1 MCRRAGE
8 PIKRLLIGAVVAL
21 CAAGAAPL
29 RAQSYN
35 FIHPMEVIERTLRAE
50 NPLIV
55 NWRGS
60 RAEGDRTSRVTL
72 AIEDSAVLVVQ
83 WANAP
88 RGGGT
93 FNNEP
98 RYEAAAYA
106 FQRMFLSQD
115 EYVVPPTVLRA
126 FPLDFVRERAPD
138 AEPTFRDAASVLVVL
153 QYWLSYVSQDSVW
166 QPQRAE
172 SDTLYARQVGNLN
185 VFTHLINHS
194 DNNIGNILISRSADD
209 PRMFSVDNGVAFR
222 SQPSNRGA
230 EWGDMRVKRIPAST
244 VERLRR
250 ITRQDLDRELGVL
263 AEFEIRDGQLVEVPP
278 GPNLS
283 PGRGVRQED
292 GRIQVGL
299 TSGEIGDLE
308 RRLRNLL
315 RSVDRGRLD
324 TF

>member
-1 MCRRAGE
+1 MCRHFRE
-8 PIKRLLIGAVVAL
+8 PIMRLLVGAVVVL
-21 CAAGAAPL
+21 SAAGAAPL

-35 FIHPMEVIERTLRAE
+35 FLHPMDLIERTLRAE
-50 NPLIV
+50 NPHIID
-55 NWRGS
+55 WRGS

-72 AIEDSAVLVVQ
+72 LIEDSAVMILQ

-88 RGGGT
+88 RGGST

-106 FQRMFLSQD
+106 FQRMFLPES

-126 FPLDFVRERAPD
+126 FPLDFVRQRAPD
-138 AEPTFRDAASVLVVL
+138 ADPTFRGAASVLVVL

-166 QPQRAE
+166 QPRRAE
-172 SDTLYARQVGNLN
+172 TDTLYARKVGNLN

-194 DNNIGNILISRSADD
+194 DSNIGNILISQASDD

-222 SQPSNRGA
+222 SDPSNRGT
-230 EWGDMRVKRIPAST
+230 EWQDMRVKRIPAST

-250 ITRQDLDRELGVL
+250 ITREDLDRELGVL

-292 GRIQVGL
+292 GRVQVGL